1 MLLLEQR
8 FLVLRDGKMSGVCWH
23 LQGEWGE
30 GFLWTTE
37 VGCRDSP
44 GSLRFLGT
52 KGLQERRATRKIS
65 EILVKLK
72 RELPWDCG
80 SIEGRHGVA
89 CCLDTNQGL
98 ITSGWVT
105 QVRAFEHQRRDA
117 LDDPAFFTDDV
128 SNLPICTDGLSFN
141 LARYRLTG
149 LCFRG

>member
-1 MLLLEQR
+1 MAKCQESVDICR
-8 FLVLRDGKMSGVCWH
+8 GNGWK
-23 LQGEWGE
+23 
-30 GFLWTTE
+30 GFFEPLKWAA
-37 VGCRDSP
+37 GDSP

-52 KGLQERRATRKIS
+52 KGLQERRATRNIS